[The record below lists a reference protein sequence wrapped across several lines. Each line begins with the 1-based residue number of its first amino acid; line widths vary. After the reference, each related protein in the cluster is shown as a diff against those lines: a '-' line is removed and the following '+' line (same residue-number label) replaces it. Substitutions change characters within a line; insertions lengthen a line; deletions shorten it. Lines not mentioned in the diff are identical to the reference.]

1 MSAPRRRRLD
11 AELVRRGLARSRVEA
26 AELVDAGAVLVRG
39 QRATKAASQVDPADP
54 LLVEEARPGDGPT
67 PAEPGAPRRR
77 WASRGAHKLTGAL
90 EACPDVVVAGRRALD
105 AGASTGGFTDVLLD
119 RGVGRVLAVDV
130 GYGQLAWAVRS
141 DPRVVVLDRTN
152 VRALEAEV
160 VREHLGE
167 LPGLVVADLSFISLR
182 LVLPALAACSAPGA
196 DHLLMVKPQFEVGRD
211 RLGAGGVVRDPA
223 ARRDAVTAVAAAARD
238 EGLAVVAC
246 AASPLPGPSGNV
258 EYFLR
263 LRTPGGPAD
272 PAGPPALGA
281 AEVDAAVAAAVEQ
294 GPTGAAPAAA
304 RAGATS

>member
-26 AELVDAGAVLVRG
+26 AGLVDAGAVLVRG

-54 LLVEEARPGDGPT
+54 LLVEEASPGDGPT
-67 PAEPGAPRRR
+67 PTEPGAPRRR

-90 EACPDVVVAGRRALD
+90 EACPDLVVAGRRALD

-152 VRALEAEV
+152 VRALGPDV
-160 VREHLGE
+160 VREHLGD
-167 LPGLVVADLSFISLR
+167 LPDLVVADLSFISLR

-211 RLGAGGVVRDPA
+211 RLGPGGVVRDPA
-223 ARRDAVTAVAAAARD
+223 ARSDAVTAVAAAAR
-238 EGLAVVAC
+238 EVGLAVVAC

-263 LRTPGGPAD
+263 LRTPGGD
-272 PAGPPALGA
+272 PAPSGPPALGA
-281 AEVDAAVAAAVEQ
+281 AEVEAAVAAAVEH
-294 GPTGAAPAAA
+294 GPTGAAPTTA

>member
-1 MSAPRRRRLD
+1 VSAPRRRRLD

-26 AELVDAGAVLVRG
+26 AGLVDAGAVLVRG

-67 PAEPGAPRRR
+67 PTEPGAPRRR

-119 RGVGRVLAVDV
+119 RGAGRVLAVDV

-152 VRALEAEV
+152 VRALEPDV
-160 VREHLGE
+160 VREHLGD
-167 LPGLVVADLSFISLR
+167 LPDLVVADLSFISLR

-196 DHLLMVKPQFEVGRD
+196 DHLLMVKPQFEVGRE

-223 ARRDAVTAVAAAARD
+223 ARRDAVTAVAAAAA
-238 EGLAVVAC
+238 EVGLAVVAC

-263 LRTPGGPAD
+263 LRTPGGAPS
-272 PAGPPALGA
+272 GPPALDA

-294 GPTGAAPAAA
+294 GPTGAAPTAAG
-304 RAGATS
+304 AGATP